1 MTDKYFWAKIEL
13 LGRRV
18 RYGRCSTV
26 DFLGTQMLRVE
37 VPYPEKQ
44 TKPAEPMYAAE
55 ALNSMHEV
63 VLSLECKK
71 ARVYPPATEMT
82 REAMIEALLKINNA
96 DEEQFASVEEYAP
109 GALYGR
115 TILAEEQ
122 VREALKPW
130 KPVERP
136 QLPPPADEDD
146 WDPFEAPHGAAG
158 TTVRV
163 FQRGTVVLQNGK
175 TATVCDGVV
184 TEIDEPCKKEPE
196 VHTVNGDEDAVAI
209 VDSQA
214 TSTTTVRA
222 TNSVE
227 VVIEGY
233 ECTVL
238 TNLVRPTH
246 EEGVAGFY
254 SIVVEGK
261 VFRVWGVWDNEYERG
276 VQPHLFEFVQCDDSE
291 WTTNDPECSII
302 LIDGD
307 EQRET
312 LFAEHVARELSRLP
326 RVGENAD
333 TSLVEKRQ
341 KDRDHNHW
349 CHKVD
354 DVHGDTINIQSTEA
368 EGAIAELVTRI
379 HGGSHAMWC
388 PNTKQLEALHARIGE
403 ILTGRKSI
411 ETAIERS
418 KEPEH
423 FIDINEHSYVA
434 AHIDLEDC
442 PRCKGA
448 KLHPQISLDGS
459 AYEADHCTVCGGT
472 WWAAYP
478 VPAKPEMVRSRQPD
492 RHGEIL
498 KGSETAIEPAKSYK
512 YIRAWLEQ

>member
-1 MTDKYFWAKIEL
+1 MTMTTKYFWAKIEL

-109 GALYGR
+109 GALYSR
-115 TILAEEQ
+115 QLLTEEQ
-122 VREALKPW
+122 VRKALEPW
-130 KPVERP
+130 KPAAPYALP
-136 QLPPPADEDD
+136 QGNE
-146 WDPFEAPHGAAG
+146 DPFDGEWEESEGPTSERAFVPMAKTTLSDNGQTWSHEYLDVDGDKLFIQSPRTHHDKPHIAEI
-158 TTVRV
+158 
-163 FQRGTVVLQNGK
+163 
-175 TATVCDGVV
+175 GV
-184 TEIDEPCKKEPE
+184 
-196 VHTVNGDEDAVAI
+196 I
-209 VDSQA
+209 VDKSPTIAIWCPNFAQLKA
-214 TSTTTVRA
+214 LHNR
-222 TNSVE
+222 
-227 VVIEGY
+227 IGDI
-233 ECTVL
+233 
-238 TNLVRPTH
+238 LVDYK
-246 EEGVAGFY
+246 FY
-254 SIVVEGK
+254 S
-261 VFRVWGVWDNEYERG
+261 
-276 VQPHLFEFVQCDDSE
+276 S
-291 WTTNDPECSII
+291 
-302 LIDGD
+302 
-307 EQRET
+307 
-312 LFAEHVARELSRLP
+312 
-326 RVGENAD
+326 AD
-333 TSLVEKRQ
+333 TSREMAPR
-341 KDRDHNHW
+341 W
-349 CHKVD
+349 
-354 DVHGDTINIQSTEA
+354 
-368 EGAIAELVTRI
+368 
-379 HGGSHAMWC
+379 
-388 PNTKQLEALHARIGE
+388 
-403 ILTGRKSI
+403 
-411 ETAIERS
+411 
-418 KEPEH
+418 
-423 FIDINEHSYVA
+423 IDINEHSYVA

-512 YIRAWLEQ
+512 YIRAWLEQQPNDTLETLYFENIGFFDMNGTCFERGNMIETLVAIEGEPIDVVGAMPKGFQTTREAIEAAEARANAILAEKDENPAVPHEDAD